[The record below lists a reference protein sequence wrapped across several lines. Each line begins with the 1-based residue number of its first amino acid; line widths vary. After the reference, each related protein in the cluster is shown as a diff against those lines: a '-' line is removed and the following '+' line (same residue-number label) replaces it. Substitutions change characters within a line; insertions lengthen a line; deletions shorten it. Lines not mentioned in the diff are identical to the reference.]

1 MCIRDRIETKESLEN
16 LDEIMTTSGL
26 SGIYIGPADLSIAIG
41 EEPGFDK
48 PEGTKAHSEICRI
61 LETAKKHN
69 IFAAIHNGST
79 EYALKMIDKGFDLV
93 TVGSDH
99 RSISSGAKT
108 IINEMKGPSKKEG
121 SKIY

>member
-1 MCIRDRIETKESLEN
+1 M
-16 LDEIMTTSGL
+16 
-26 SGIYIGPADLSIAIG
+26 G

-48 PEGTKAHSEICRI
+48 PESTKAYSEICRI

-99 RSISSGAKT
+99 RSISSGAKS
-108 IINEMKGPSKKEG
+108 IVSEMKGPSKKKS
-121 SKIY
+121 SKAY

>member
-1 MCIRDRIETKESLEN
+1 MIETKESLGN
-16 LDEIMTTSGL
+16 LDEIMTTPGL

-48 PEGTKAHSEICRI
+48 PENTKAYSEISRI
-61 LETAKKHN
+61 LEAAKKHN
-69 IFAAIHNGST
+69 IFAAIHNGSA

-99 RSISSGAKT
+99 RSISSGAKS
-108 IINEMKGPSKKEG
+108 IINEVKGPSKKKD
-121 SKIY
+121 SKDY

>member
-1 MCIRDRIETKESLEN
+1 
-16 LDEIMTTSGL
+16 MTTPGL
-26 SGIYIGPADLSIAIG
+26 NGIYIGPADLSIAIG

-48 PEGTKAHSEICRI
+48 PEGTKAYSEISRI

-99 RSISSGAKT
+99 RSISSGAKS
-108 IINEMKGPSKKEG
+108 IISEMKGPSKKKG